1 MLFRSAKTIA
11 PRISNGRIDLGFKH
25 ITAEMLKKVNSIK
38 IIGCGS
44 AYHAGFVAGYFMRAA
59 LRIPVESVLASEFRY
74 DDPIVDENTLA
85 IVISQSGETLDTLYG
100 LREAKKHGAK
110 TIAIVNVV
118 GSTIANE
125 SEDRSEERRV
135 GKECRSRWSPYH

>member
-1 MLFRSAKTIA
+1 M
-11 PRISNGRIDLGFKH
+11 
-25 ITAEMLKKVNSIK
+25 NSIK

-100 LREAKKHGAK
+100 LREAKN
-110 TIAIVNVV
+110 T
-118 GSTIANE
+118 E
-125 SEDRSEERRV
+125 QR
-135 GKECRSRWSPYH
+135 PLQL